1 MSIFVSTPPVPPLTT
16 IQKLKFMTF
25 GGPTPNF
32 HKRVKELSLQ
42 ASLIPT
48 LFEEVNGY
56 TDQDLK
62 MDAFFWEK
70 HGKFIE
76 SNPRGYGYWI
86 WKPYLIKK
94 TFESMNDGDILI
106 YADAGCYLNL
116 NALSVKRLYEY
127 VEMVKNTPQ
136 GVLSFQMEH
145 LPEYKYTK
153 RRTIR
158 DIIGLVANPTTN
170 RIIYSGQCMATV
182 VILCKTPLSTGFV
195 NEWWRYAENYNLIND
210 LRCELEHPE
219 FIDHRHDQSIYSI
232 LAKKHGATLIKDETF
247 FYPEWKVE
255 GANYPFWAIRN
266 KSGKPTVSPDALLL

>member
-1 MSIFVSTPPVPPLTT
+1 MSILNKTPNLSTNTQPC
-16 IQKLKFMTF
+16 KLSFMTF

-32 HKRVKELSLQ
+32 HKRVSELCIQ

-48 LFEEVNGY
+48 LFTEVKGY
-56 TDQDLK
+56 TEQNLK
-62 MDAFFWEK
+62 MDTSFWEK

-76 SNPRGYGYWI
+76 ANPRGYGYWI

-94 TFESMNDGDILI
+94 TLDLLNNGDILI
-106 YADAGCYLNL
+106 YSDAGCYLNL

-127 VEMVKNTPQ
+127 IEMVKSSPQ

-158 DIIGLVANPTTN
+158 DIIGLMANPTTN

-182 VILCKTPLSTGFV
+182 VIICKTPLSVGFV
-195 NEWWRYAENYNLIND
+195 NEWWRHAENYNIIND
-210 LRCELEHPE
+210 LRCDLEHPE

-247 FYPEWKVE
+247 FYPNWKVD

-266 KSGKPTVSPDALLL
+266 KSG

>member
-1 MSIFVSTPPVPPLTT
+1 MSTLNKTLKTPVSKLATASTT
-16 IQKLKFMTF
+16 STVNELNFITF

-32 HKRVKELSLQ
+32 HTRVNEICTQ
-42 ASLIPT
+42 ASLIPG
-48 LFEEVNGY
+48 LFTNVTGY
-56 TDQDLK
+56 TDRDLK
-62 MDAFFWEK
+62 TDSTFWEK
-70 HGKFIE
+70 HGNFIE
-76 SNPRGYGYWI
+76 SNPRGYGYWL

-94 TFESMNDGDILI
+94 TLDSMNDGDVLI

-127 VEMVKNTPQ
+127 IEMVKNTPL
-136 GVLSFQMEH
+136 GLLSFQMEH

-170 RIIYSGQCMATV
+170 RIIRTGQCMATV
-182 VILCKTPLSTGFV
+182 VIMRKTPLSVGFV
-195 NEWWRYAENYNLIND
+195 NEWWRYAENYNIIND

-219 FIDHRHDQSIYSI
+219 LIDHRHDQSIYSI

-247 FYPEWKVE
+247 FYPNWKEE
-255 GANYPFWAIRN
+255 GANYPFWAIRA
-266 KSGKPTVSPDALLL
+266 K